1 MAAWFPVCFTHSAL
15 LSLCIQSTSERWSIG
30 PLCLRCPI
38 VSRKTI
44 FTHFLKFEL
53 MKYVMWKSISLEL
66 LNIYSFS
73 WSLVLFLILTVRPN
87 PITNYK
93 RNLRLLAIAL
103 IELLTWLYENV
114 LDVFI
119 LSLNVR
125 EKNTQKRENNNI
137 AHMSLW
143 CYCKNMELKYLYL
156 KILMQ
161 E

>member
-1 MAAWFPVCFTHSAL
+1 MEAWFPVCFTHSAV

-66 LNIYSFS
+66 LNIYSY
-73 WSLVLFLILTVRPN
+73 

-93 RNLRLLAIAL
+93 RNLRLLVIAL

-119 LSLNVR
+119 LSLKER
-125 EKNTQKRENNNI
+125 EKNTPKRENNNI

-143 CYCKNMELKYLYL
+143 CYRKNMDLKYLYL

-161 E
+161 D